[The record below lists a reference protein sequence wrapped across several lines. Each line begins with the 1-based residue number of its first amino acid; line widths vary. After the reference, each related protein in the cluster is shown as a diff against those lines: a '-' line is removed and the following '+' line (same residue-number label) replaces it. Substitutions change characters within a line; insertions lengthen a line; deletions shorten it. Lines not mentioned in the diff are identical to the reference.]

1 MVALTSAASFN
12 QYHTL
17 VYLLLQIAAFS
28 GILLSTLPSKKYF
41 TVEELYDELERKS
54 IIEQKKRER
63 AAQNNQAFAPS
74 EAVAFEND
82 QKESD
87 TDE

>member
-1 MVALTSAASFN
+1 MNKIERIKELVETLNRASEAYYVN
-12 QYHTL
+12 DNPIMSDKQYD
-17 VYLLLQIAAFS
+17 
-28 GILLSTLPSKKYF
+28 
-41 TVEELYDELERKS
+41 ELYDELERKS
-54 IIEQKKRER
+54 IIEQRKLER
-63 AAQNNQAFAPS
+63 AAQKSQAFAPS